1 MSDSFINQVTIDY
14 LINPDVYKKCKTV
27 SITKSNINN
36 DKKFYR
42 KRIISLTKELLLNK
56 EVTVSPDIEYAFNN
70 YIKSCINN
78 FRTIDNNDIIQ
89 EDYTDLIKD
98 EQSLDNLNDKLND
111 KLINM
116 NSFEITKK
124 SNESLFNINKKTS
137 TLNNFIIRNKPE
149 QQSAIFLP
157 KERNINLKDPVLRKK
172 GVKYKKKKNID
183 SMYDNEDQKETKI

>member
-27 SITKSNINN
+27 SITKSNVNN

-42 KRIISLTKELLLNK
+42 KRIISLTKELLINK

-78 FRTIDNNDIIQ
+78 FRNIDNNDIIQ
-89 EDYTDLIKD
+89 GDYTDLIKD
-98 EQSLDNLNDKLND
+98 EQSLDNLNDNLND